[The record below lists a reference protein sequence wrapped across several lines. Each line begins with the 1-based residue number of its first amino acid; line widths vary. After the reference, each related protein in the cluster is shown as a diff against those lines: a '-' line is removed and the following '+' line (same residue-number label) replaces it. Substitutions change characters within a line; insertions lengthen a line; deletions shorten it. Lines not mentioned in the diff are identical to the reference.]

1 MNNVPLTIQYFQIDE
16 DVGTDTVIT
25 KLLRCP
31 SESLEVILESS
42 ENDRLLDKNGNSLTE
57 FKVLSNETTN
67 LHQVKEKRYFQL

>member
-25 KLLRCP
+25 ELLRCP

-42 ENDRLLDKNGNSLTE
+42 ENDRM
-57 FKVLSNETTN
+57 ET
-67 LHQVKEKRYFQL
+67 H